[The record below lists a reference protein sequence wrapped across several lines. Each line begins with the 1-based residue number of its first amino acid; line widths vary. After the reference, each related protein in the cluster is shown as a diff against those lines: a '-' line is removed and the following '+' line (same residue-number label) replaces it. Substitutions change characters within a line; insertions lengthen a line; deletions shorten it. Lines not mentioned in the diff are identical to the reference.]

1 MAMNVDDKATV
12 SPPHSPP
19 RLFDLVDRL
28 IREVAT
34 LLDAKA
40 ALLSLEIKQQ
50 LSAALRRLVTMVVGA
65 VLAAAG
71 LLLLGMAGALWI
83 GDRIR
88 SEAGGYGIVGA
99 ALAIIGGGAIAV
111 TSRRLKSQTIEPKE
125 TVQELRRDAKWIKD
139 EL

>member
-1 MAMNVDDKATV
+1 MAMNVDDKGTL

-28 IREVAT
+28 IREVGT

-50 LSAALRRLVTMVVGA
+50 LTAALRRLVTMVVGA

-71 LLLLGMAGALWI
+71 LLLLGIAGALWI
-83 GDRIR
+83 GDRIG

-111 TSRRLKSQTIEPKE
+111 TSRRLKSQAIKPKE